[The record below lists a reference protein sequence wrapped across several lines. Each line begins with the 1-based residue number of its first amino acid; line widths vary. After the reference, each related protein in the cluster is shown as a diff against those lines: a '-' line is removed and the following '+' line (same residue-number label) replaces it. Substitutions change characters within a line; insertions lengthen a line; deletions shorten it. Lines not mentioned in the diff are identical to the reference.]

1 MHNAYFS
8 STLVSFKSRGSLSF
22 SFNDYSSLL
31 NERFDRTSLSC
42 CSCCCTCCC
51 CCEVSAA
58 HNNRVPVN
66 ASYLCGLRQSTLI
79 QRPPYKRLIFG
90 FKDRIFSRLPV
101 YDLDRGSCE
110 VSCSIRERS
119 GDEGFGRR
127 RNRRFRRM
135 ALEETNERSWLGG
148 VGDAEAVIS
157 LLSEEV
163 GDECLGGTERN
174 GRLAKRVEIV
184 KNEVHGGELY
194 RGRKKK
200 KNVGS
205 NLLESNS
212 KCEFESPRIEARE
225 EGYGR
230 YEGREAVARGN
241 KHRERTKSSSCSSY
255 YSLSS
260 AGEYEEV
267 QDKEEQIVEESVSGF
282 TKDSSRSKEDS
293 YKAQVVEEFN
303 EVDGHRAAEQ
313 RSSAAG
319 SRVKWDCRKKS
330 EKKPTEVATE
340 ETKSTKQSSDI
351 HWRIDGTTKTDYEK
365 ASTSHQQ
372 LDNVEEES
380 ALAVNLDKGTRKLYS
395 QMDVQDTKQSRRQW
409 QEVKTVE
416 EMHGNNVETTSES
429 QKQFSGREEN
439 VTRGKLRQTGLV
451 AGNID
456 LKRDFQQLTRTS
468 EILNANSERV
478 SNLQRHSESRMKVQQ
493 KDETLVQSSVQ
504 RTKGQHQQSSERIT
518 GQIDLR
524 IEPEYSSE
532 LSETHDTNIKKSS
545 TIQSETRMKNLEENS
560 RLQHSQKD
568 YEHHQRIQPWKGSQD
583 VSRVSVIQASEME
596 RRTDSLRTSEKG
608 VNQASAMTSVVKPM
622 GATRDRHNQPDE
634 KAMQSKLRKEAQK
647 PTGVSSSHEEYSEES
662 SSIQASLNLV
672 SQGRVPQINV
682 EEDEEERISQE
693 ILMPPPPQLLTISSG
708 HAASSSGLAVQE
720 VSSESG
726 SSALHTHSGMR
737 TPSLHSDSYVKG
749 GQDETYDEPLNLS
762 TCEDALGSAHRFAE
776 SSTQLVGEFV
786 EKARHEVSTSEM
798 QKENIAETEL
808 LYGGEKQFKKN
819 SGQYGSEDLHLK
831 GREPRKS
838 SESSGAKGPSDEMWH
853 VTDSFVQPQ
862 AEAMEGNQAAGNAI
876 VKRRGRSLWNIMA
889 DIVRLRWGSHAET
902 PSSAATS
909 DAKSPS
915 NDSVSSGTWFSGHE
929 SNKNGDENM
938 KREGS
943 SPPQDATPFHQLQQ
957 GRTSTRSQGETSD
970 KIKSK
975 NKEQKPE
982 AEMPSSST
990 VIEGWSTSKRIS
1002 RLSSSSAEKNLDQKA
1017 ERSSSQST
1025 SSGQEVLPLSSQLP
1039 AETLPTPPAVE
1050 AVSETGSGSDGEL
1063 KQRKLQRNKQVSKD
1077 RFDEWE
1083 EAYKL
1088 ESEQRKIDEMFMREA
1103 LLEAK
1108 KAADTW
1114 EVPVG
1119 AVLVQH
1125 GKIIARGCNL
1135 VEELRDSTAHA
1146 EMICIRAASNVLRTW
1161 RLVDATL
1168 YVTLEPCPMCAGAI
1182 LQARVSTLVWGA
1194 PNKLL
1199 GADGSWVRLFPDGGE
1214 KRDGSEPSDKPA
1226 GPVHPFHPKMT
1237 IRRGVLAAECADIMH
1252 QFFQLRRRKK
1262 EKIADDLPPP
1272 SCVPIVNQQSKIL
1285 TKMRHMFH
1293 MMFCL

>member
-1 MHNAYFS
+1 M
-8 STLVSFKSRGSLSF
+8 
-22 SFNDYSSLL
+22 
-31 NERFDRTSLSC
+31 
-42 CSCCCTCCC
+42 
-51 CCEVSAA
+51 
-58 HNNRVPVN
+58 N

-101 YDLDRGSCE
+101 YDLDRGSYE

-163 GDECLGGTERN
+163 GDKCLGGTERN

-194 RGRKKK
+194 RGRKKKVEVEKRGNYGGEYFRGRK

-303 EVDGHRAAEQ
+303 EVDGHGAAEQ

-319 SRVKWDCRKKS
+319 SCVKWDCRKKS
-330 EKKPTEVATE
+330 EKKLTEVATE

-380 ALAVNLDKGTRKLYS
+380 ALAVNLDKGMRKLYS

-451 AGNID
+451 AGNND

-568 YEHHQRIQPWKGSQD
+568 HEHHQRIQPWKGSQD

-596 RRTDSLRTSEKG
+596 RLTDSLRTSEKG

-634 KAMQSKLRKEAQK
+634 KAMQSKLTKEAQK

-672 SQGRVPQINV
+672 SQARVPQINV
-682 EEDEEERISQE
+682 EEDEKEERISQE

-726 SSALHTHSGMR
+726 SSALHTYSGMR

-776 SSTQLVGEFV
+776 SSTQLVREFV

-862 AEAMEGNQAAGNAI
+862 AEAMEGNQAVGNAI

-943 SPPQDATPFHQLQQ
+943 SPPQDTTPFHQLQQ
-957 GRTSTRSQGETSD
+957 GSTSTHSQGETSD

-975 NKEQKPE
+975 SKEQKPE
-982 AEMPSSST
+982 ADMPSSST

-1002 RLSSSSAEKNLDQKA
+1002 HLSSSSAEKNHDQKT

-1039 AETLPTPPAVE
+1039 AETLLTPPAVE
-1050 AVSETGSGSDGEL
+1050 AVSETSKTYASGSGSMVQFAQPFNSRLIEALGSGNDGEL

-1161 RLVDATL
+1161 RLADATL

-1214 KRDGSEPSDKPA
+1214 KRDGLEPSDKPA

-1272 SCVPIVNQQSKIL
+1272 TRVPIVNQQSKIL